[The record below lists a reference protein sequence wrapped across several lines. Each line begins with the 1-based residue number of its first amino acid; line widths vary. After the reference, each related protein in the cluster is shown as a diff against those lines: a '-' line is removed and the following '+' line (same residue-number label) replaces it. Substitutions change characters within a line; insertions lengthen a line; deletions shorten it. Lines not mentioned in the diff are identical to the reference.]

1 VIAVANTIIDECAV
15 VVEPLDTLV
24 AIVAMPGLL
33 RPQIFALDAHIVKM
47 KRFIQNFFKHR
58 DKVVS
63 LWYIARIDKCH
74 NVKENR
80 QHERDCAYTD
90 KILLSCVYVRA
101 KFQFLVK

>member
-1 VIAVANTIIDECAV
+1 MIAVANTIIDECAV

-47 KRFIQNFFKHR
+47 KRFIQHFFKHR
-58 DKVVS
+58 NKVVS
-63 LWYIARIDKCH
+63 LWHIARIEKCH

-80 QHERDCAYTD
+80 QQKRNRAYTD
-90 KILLSCVYVRA
+90 KILFS
-101 KFQFLVK
+101 